1 MLSYM
6 YIYNVHVDVHV
17 ADVMK
22 YIPSKDRLTTIEI
35 LISKD
40 IVHRLPTKCSRATDQ
55 LLS

>member
-1 MLSYM
+1 M
-6 YIYNVHVDVHV
+6 YIYNVHVHVHV

-22 YIPSKDRLTTIEI
+22 YIPSKDLSTTIEI

-40 IVHRLPTKCSRATDQ
+40 IVHRLPSKCSRATGQ